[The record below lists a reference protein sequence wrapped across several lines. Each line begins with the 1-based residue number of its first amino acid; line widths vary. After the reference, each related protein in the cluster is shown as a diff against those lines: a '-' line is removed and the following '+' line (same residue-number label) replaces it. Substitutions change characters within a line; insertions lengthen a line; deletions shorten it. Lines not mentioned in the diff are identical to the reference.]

1 MKGRQGIKKEEEKIK
16 KMTVMTVII
25 ILLTVSLFAGCGK
38 NPQAEQ
44 PATAATTAEDSLSG
58 DPAKVSTYAD
68 DVVKAVAACIPC
80 SEQDAEKILAEI
92 EEISN
97 SKITAVEVYSI
108 AELPD
113 NIMRILQC
121 EAKNEETY
129 IVSISEDNTIMKV
142 VHMQGN
148 VVFYDYDDKYDAD

>member
-1 MKGRQGIKKEEEKIK
+1 MK
-16 KMTVMTVII
+16 KMTVMTVIM

-38 NPQAEQ
+38 KPQAEQ
-44 PATAATTAEDSLSG
+44 PVAAATTAAETAGDSLSG
-58 DPAKVSTYAD
+58 DPAKVPTFAD

-80 SEQDAEKILAEI
+80 SEQDAEKLLAEI

-108 AELPD
+108 AELPA

-121 EAKNEETY
+121 ETKNEETY
-129 IVSISEDNTIMKV
+129 IVGVSKDNTVMKV

-148 VVFYDYDDKYDAD
+148 VVIYDYDEKIDKRKETVKYDAD

>member
-1 MKGRQGIKKEEEKIK
+1 MK
-16 KMTVMTVII
+16 KMTVMTVIM

-38 NPQAEQ
+38 KPQAEHS
-44 PATAATTAEDSLSG
+44 ATAATTTEDSLSG
-58 DPAKVSTYAD
+58 DPTKVSTYAD

-80 SEQDAEKILAEI
+80 SEQNARKVLAEI

-121 EAKNEETY
+121 EANEETY
-129 IVSISEDNTIMKV
+129 IVSVSKDNTVMKV

-148 VVFYDYDDKYDAD
+148 VMVYDYSEKN

>member
-1 MKGRQGIKKEEEKIK
+1 MKNLEISGISLRGGQGIKKEEEKMK
-16 KMTVMTVII
+16 KMTVII
-25 ILLTVSLFAGCGK
+25 ILLTVLLFAGCGK
-38 NPQAEQ
+38 KPQAEQ
-44 PATAATTAEDSLSG
+44 SATAATTAEDFLSG
-58 DPAKVSTYAD
+58 DQ
-68 DVVKAVAACIPC
+68 VKAVAACIPC
-80 SEQDAEKILAEI
+80 SEQDAEKLLAEI

-97 SKITAVEVYSI
+97 NKITAVEVYSI

-129 IVSISEDNTIMKV
+129 IVSVSKDNTVMKV

-148 VVFYDYDDKYDAD
+148 VMVYDYSEKN

>member
-1 MKGRQGIKKEEEKIK
+1 MKNLEISGISLRGGQGIKKEEEKMK
-16 KMTVMTVII
+16 KMTVII
-25 ILLTVSLFAGCGK
+25 ILLTVLLFAGCGK
-38 NPQAEQ
+38 KPQAEQ
-44 PATAATTAEDSLSG
+44 SATAATTAEDFLSG
-58 DPAKVSTYAD
+58 DP
-68 DVVKAVAACIPC
+68 VKAVAACIPC
-80 SEQDAEKILAEI
+80 SEQDAEKLLAEI

-97 SKITAVEVYSI
+97 NKITAVEVYSI

-129 IVSISEDNTIMKV
+129 IVSVSKDNTVMKV

-148 VVFYDYDDKYDAD
+148 VMVYDYSEKN